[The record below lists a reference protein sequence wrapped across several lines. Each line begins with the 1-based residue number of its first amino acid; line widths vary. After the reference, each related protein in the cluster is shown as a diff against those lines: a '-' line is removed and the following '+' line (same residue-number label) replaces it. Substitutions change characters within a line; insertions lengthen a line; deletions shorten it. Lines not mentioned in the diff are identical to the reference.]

1 MFRQITEVKENQQ
14 PLNQMLFI
22 GVLLPLDQNT
32 SEIQCLVS
40 WWYIAG
46 TLHSIFGAEQPKC
59 WSWSQC
65 TRMTCSLGGEDENL
79 GSEIELGWK
88 VCRES
93 PNNWLPKSCL
103 TSSFCWSTLV
113 RCKACNNWYIR
124 RFDQEPIQESI
135 HCARR
140 CLEKSNSRRHTKM
153 AGSKIAASEFQWG
166 VSLPQLLLPRNQQ
179 VIPQW
184 LHLTAPLS
192 LLTIIHCTLPT
203 VIADN
208 YLLHRPHKWLQL

>member
-1 MFRQITEVKENQQ
+1 
-14 PLNQMLFI
+14 MLYRSFAST
-22 GVLLPLDQNT
+22 GPKHEWNPMP
-32 SEIQCLVS
+32 CKLVIYC
-40 WWYIAG
+40 WHA
-46 TLHSIFGAEQPKC
+46 TLHFRCRATQVLELKSVHPDDLQPG
-59 WSWSQC
+59 W
-65 TRMTCSLGGEDENL
+65 GEDENL

-88 VCRES
+88 VCRKS

-113 RCKACNNWYIR
+113 RCKACNNWYIK
-124 RFDQEPIQESI
+124 DSGDSI
-135 HCARR
+135 KNQYMEEFTQCASR
-140 CLEKSNSRRHTKM
+140 CLEKSNSRWHTMM